1 MSKLATN
8 FKFDFSMDFSHTT
21 VSQTYLILISNQ
33 FLGIMRVRSE
43 LIWIRLINHVLE

>member
-8 FKFDFSMDFSHTT
+8 FKFDFSMDFSHTR
-21 VSQTYLILISNQ
+21 QCHKFDININQ